1 MLTFKAVGS
10 MTPAD
15 IGAVA
20 KAGDTMTGNLTLQS
34 NLVFDG
40 NARRITGDFSNTTPA
55 NRVMFQTSTANG
67 LTVPQAIP
75 NGTGLIAGWGAN
87 SDSTT
92 SNGSTV
98 SMVLRGEAGEARFS
112 SDRTGTGTYLPMTFY
127 TGGSERMRV
136 DTSGNVGIGTSS
148 PASRLSVTGTSSGVA
163 TDINYS
169 GGIATG
175 AEYSALRF
183 TASAQGF
190 VGSEIRGINTNGGTN
205 LGVMA
210 MYTSGTERARIDSSG
225 NVGIGATSVDGSLH
239 IAKNNALLHLE
250 DPRTT
255 GDGSHTVSIS
265 AYKAF
270 AGYNNLVVEGASLRF
285 NTIGTERAR
294 IDSSGALLVGTT
306 TKLSEKLDV
315 RGTAL
320 GNDTALIQNDNSTT
334 FAASV
339 LTLGATRTTTNSTFN
354 FLTCVTQG
362 VAFRLII
369 RDSGNVVN
377 QNNSYGAISDI
388 KLKENIVDA
397 TPKLAKLNQVRVVNY
412 NLIGEGQKQ
421 LGVIAQE
428 LEQVFPGMV
437 EESPDRDAEGNDL
450 GTTTKA
456 VKYSVFVPML
466 IKAMQEQQQMIETLQ
481 AKVAALENA

>member
-1 MLTFKAVGS
+1 M
-10 MTPAD
+10 
-15 IGAVA
+15 
-20 KAGDTMTGNLTLQS
+20 
-34 NLVFDG
+34 
-40 NARRITGDFSNTTPA
+40 RI
-55 NRVMFQTSTANG
+55 
-67 LTVPQAIP
+67 
-75 NGTGLIAGWGAN
+75 
-87 SDSTT
+87 DS
-92 SNGSTV
+92 
-98 SMVLRGEAGEARFS
+98 
-112 SDRTGTGTYLPMTFY
+112 
-127 TGGSERMRV
+127 
-136 DTSGNVGIGTSS
+136 SGNVGIGTSS
-148 PASRLSVTGTSSGVA
+148 PVGKLDIISGSARLYVSNQSATAFVTAVNTGNTA
-163 TDINYS
+163 YAPLAIN
-169 GGIATG
+169 
-175 AEYSALRF
+175 
-183 TASAQGF
+183 
-190 VGSEIRGINTNGGTN
+190 GSE
-205 LGVMA
+205 LV
-210 MYTSGTERARIDSSG
+210 
-225 NVGIGATSVDGSLH
+225 L
-239 IAKNNALLHLE
+239 K
-250 DPRTT
+250 T
-255 GDGSHTVSIS
+255 GD
-265 AYKAF
+265 A
-270 AGYNNLVVEGASLRF
+270 
-285 NTIGTERAR
+285 ERAR

-354 FLTCVTQG
+354 FLICVTQG